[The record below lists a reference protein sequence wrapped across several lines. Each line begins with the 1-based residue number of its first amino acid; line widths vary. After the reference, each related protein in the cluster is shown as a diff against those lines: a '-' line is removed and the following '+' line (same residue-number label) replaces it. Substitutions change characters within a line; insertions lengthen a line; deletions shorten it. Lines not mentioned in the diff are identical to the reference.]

1 MVRHGQTAANIEG
14 LWHGSTDTPLTERG
28 QDQARKL
35 GAYFHNI
42 MAPDVIYASP
52 LQRARNTAQ
61 AIADAHN
68 LEVQLDPRLQEFCLG
83 DWEGFKFEDIDLTHD
98 KEGRLY
104 SDPDFAPP
112 NGESQHGVRKRVV
125 EAIEEILARHPDQN
139 VVLVS
144 HGVALGIALSHY
156 LHQTPTKWL
165 DYAHRNTAYTELC
178 PVSKTLLMF
187 NKTDHY
193 TPESS

>member
-14 LWHGSTDTPLTERG
+14 LWHGSTDTPLTELG

-42 MAPDVIYASP
+42 MKPDVIYASP
-52 LQRARNTAQ
+52 LQRARHTAQ
-61 AIADAHN
+61 AIADSHD
-68 LEVQLDPRLQEFCLG
+68 LDVQLDPRLQEFGLG
-83 DWEGFKFEDIDLTHD
+83 DWEGFKFEDISLSHD

-112 NGESQHGVRKRVV
+112 NGESQHLVRQRVV
-125 EAIEEILARHPDQN
+125 EAIEELIACHPDQN

-156 LHQTPTKWL
+156 LHQTPTQWL
-165 DYAHRNTAYTELC
+165 NYTHRNTAYTELC
-178 PVSKTLLMF
+178 PVNKTLLMF

>member
-42 MAPDVIYASP
+42 MTPDVIYASP
-52 LQRARNTAQ
+52 LQRARHTAQ

-68 LEVQLDPRLQEFCLG
+68 LDVQLDPRLQEFCLG
-83 DWEGFKFEDIDLTHD
+83 DWEGFKFEDIDLSHD

-112 NGESQHGVRKRVV
+112 NGESQHKVRKRVV
-125 EAIEEILARHPDQN
+125 EAIEEIIARHPDQN

-144 HGVALGIALSHY
+144 HGVALGIALSH
-156 LHQTPTKWL
+156 
-165 DYAHRNTAYTELC
+165 
-178 PVSKTLLMF
+178 
-187 NKTDHY
+187 
-193 TPESS
+193 